1 MSNKLSKKL
10 FIFFYSV
17 YYIGHLIIFL
27 IKQNIHNYTIF
38 MFMNDLKRILRENLK
53 RHIRE
58 ESENKKPEVYVPE
71 NCFGG
76 PKTYAGGLVALIQL
90 LMKDNDRD
98 AKLAVEDFKQF
109 LKGSSKI
116 DGKVVVQILQ
126 KHGKNQ
132 YISFAGCF

>member
-1 MSNKLSKKL
+1 
-10 FIFFYSV
+10 
-17 YYIGHLIIFL
+17 
-27 IKQNIHNYTIF
+27 

-58 ESENKKPEVYVPE
+58 ESKNKKPEVHVPE

>member
-1 MSNKLSKKL
+1 
-10 FIFFYSV
+10 
-17 YYIGHLIIFL
+17 
-27 IKQNIHNYTIF
+27 

-58 ESENKKPEVYVPE
+58 ESKNKKPEVYVPE

>member
-1 MSNKLSKKL
+1 
-10 FIFFYSV
+10 
-17 YYIGHLIIFL
+17 
-27 IKQNIHNYTIF
+27 
-38 MFMNDLKRILRENLK
+38 MNDLKRILRENLK

-58 ESENKKPEVYVPE
+58 ENKKLEVQVPE
-71 NCFGG
+71 KCFGG
-76 PKTYAGGLVALIQL
+76 PKTYTGGLVTLIHL
-90 LMKDNDRD
+90 LMKENDKD

-132 YISFAGCF
+132 YIPFAGCF

>member
-1 MSNKLSKKL
+1 
-10 FIFFYSV
+10 
-17 YYIGHLIIFL
+17 
-27 IKQNIHNYTIF
+27 
-38 MFMNDLKRILRENLK
+38 MFMDNLKRTLRENLK
-53 RHIRE
+53 RHLRE
-58 ESENKKPEVYVPE
+58 QNTKKKPEVQVPE

>member
-1 MSNKLSKKL
+1 
-10 FIFFYSV
+10 
-17 YYIGHLIIFL
+17 
-27 IKQNIHNYTIF
+27 

-58 ESENKKPEVYVPE
+58 ESAKKKPEVHVPE

-116 DGKVVVQILQ
+116 DGKVVVQILK

>member
-1 MSNKLSKKL
+1 MK
-10 FIFFYSV
+10 
-17 YYIGHLIIFL
+17 
-27 IKQNIHNYTIF
+27 
-38 MFMNDLKRILRENLK
+38 DLKKILRENLK

-58 ESENKKPEVYVPE
+58 TQNKKNSEIYVPE
-71 NCFGG
+71 SCFGG

-126 KHGKNQ
+126 KHGKSQ
-132 YISFAGCF
+132 YTSFAGCF

>member
-1 MSNKLSKKL
+1 
-10 FIFFYSV
+10 
-17 YYIGHLIIFL
+17 
-27 IKQNIHNYTIF
+27 

-58 ESENKKPEVYVPE
+58 ESAKNKPKVHVPE

-76 PKTYAGGLVALIQL
+76 PKTYAGGLIALIQL

-98 AKLAVEDFKQF
+98 AKLAVEDLKQF

-116 DGKVVVQILQ
+116 DPEVVVLILQ